1 MKIEYHTFDVE
12 PWLASKRQ
20 PSFTVKGVEHTSKYY
35 TLTDLERMQYSVTTS
50 VSEGVRVPVFGVST
64 SAPQEQPENVRELGH
79 GSMLFAMGMENALQ
93 FLDSLILKSP
103 VSRAVIVIATNC
115 HALENSR
122 YRAYFGIT
130 LEVD

>member
-12 PWLASKRQ
+12 PWLASGKQ
-20 PSFTVKGVEHTSKYY
+20 PSFMVRGVEHTSRYF
-35 TLTDLERMQYSVTTS
+35 TLTNLDGMKYSITTS
-50 VSEGVRVPVFGVST
+50 VSEGVRVPVFAAAT

-79 GSMLFAMGMENALQ
+79 GSMLFAMGLENALQ
-93 FLDSLILKSP
+93 FLDSLQLKKP
-103 VSRAVIVIATNC
+103 VARAVIVIATNC
-115 HALENSR
+115 HALENDR